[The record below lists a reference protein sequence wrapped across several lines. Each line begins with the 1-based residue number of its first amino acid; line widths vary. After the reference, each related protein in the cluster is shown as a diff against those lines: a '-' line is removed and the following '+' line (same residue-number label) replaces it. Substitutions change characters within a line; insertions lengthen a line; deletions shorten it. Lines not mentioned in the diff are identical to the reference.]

1 MSVFLLVFFI
11 SFNMLEALMPSLLTR
26 LAPVDGRGTAMGVF
40 STAQALGI
48 FAGGALGGLLAE
60 RLGEI
65 SVFIAAA
72 LAIPAWGLVARAA
85 RRWPGRHGAV
95 AGTG

>member
-1 MSVFLLVFFI
+1 
-11 SFNMLEALMPSLLTR
+11 
-26 LAPVDGRGTAMGVF
+26 MGVF

-72 LAIPAWGLVARAA
+72 LAIAAWGLVARGA